1 MSWPQCIMTSPALPL
16 WQCHHST
23 PQTLPASRCTCGH
36 MVSKKWSKIKFQAY
50 STDFTHKKE
59 KTQQTPGEYNQE
71 RVGFFQLFFFL
82 AYPLTK
88 IPQNS
93 KLAKKS
99 RMSQQPLIKQP
110 HLSVSTWEPVLAN
123 VNSVSQTAGGQVS
136 SLPLWPD
143 ASKPRSGSSNRVCTC
158 HWWRKN
164 HYGEGQET
172 PSARYCVRKHTMPQH
187 RLVVPRHL
195 PAPL

>member
-71 RVGFFQLFFFL
+71 RVGFFQLVFFL

-99 RMSQQPLIKQP
+99 RMSQQPPIKQP
-110 HLSVSTWEPVLAN
+110 HLSVITWEPVLAAN
-123 VNSVSQTAGGQVS
+123 KLMLT
-136 SLPLWPD
+136 LF
-143 ASKPRSGSSNRVCTC
+143 
-158 HWWRKN
+158 
-164 HYGEGQET
+164 
-172 PSARYCVRKHTMPQH
+172 
-187 RLVVPRHL
+187 PRHL
-195 PAPL
+195 VVRSLHFLSGLMHLSHAVGLPTESALVTDEGRTTTGKGKRDHQPGAVLESTPCHSTDW